1 MKIVVTKM
9 DTPVGTLQLAERDGK
24 LVALKLASFDRPF
37 ERAMKRFPDAEI
49 VEGDGTSEA
58 STKLRRYFDGDIGA
72 LDEIDVDPGGTPFQ
86 AAVWEALR
94 KIPAGKTLA
103 YSEVAAMA
111 GAEHAVR
118 AAGTAV
124 GSNPVGIVIPCH
136 RVIHLNGDISG
147 YGGGDEMKRWLLQHE
162 GVIVPQPALVSS

>member
-1 MKIVVTKM
+1 MKIQVTHI
-9 DTPVGTLQLAERDGK
+9 DTPVGKLVLAEKDGK

-37 ERAMKRFPDAEI
+37 ERAMRRFAGAEI
-49 VEGDGTSEA
+49 IEGDGTSDA
-58 STKLRRYFDGDIGA
+58 ATKMRRYFDGDVHA
-72 LDEIDVDPGGTPFQ
+72 LDEIEVDPGGTPFQ
-86 AAVWEALR
+86 ASVWEALR
-94 KIPAGKTLA
+94 KIPAGQIVA
-103 YSEVAAMA
+103 YSDVAAMA

-124 GSNPVGIVIPCH
+124 GSNPIGIVIPCH

-162 GVIVPQPALVSS
+162 GALVPQPALV

>member
-1 MKIVVTKM
+1 MKIVLTKM
-9 DTPVGTLQLAERDGK
+9 DTPVGKLQLAEKDGK

-37 ERAMKRFPDAEI
+37 ERAMKRFAGAEI
-49 VEGDGTSEA
+49 VEGDGTSDA
-58 STKLRRYFDGDIGA
+58 AKKLRRYFDGDIGA
-72 LDEIDVDPGGTPFQ
+72 LDEIESDPGGTPFQ

-124 GSNPVGIVIPCH
+124 GSNPIGIVIPCH

-147 YGGGDEMKRWLLQHE
+147 YGGGDEMKRWLLAHE
-162 GVIVPQPALVSS
+162 GAIVEQPALV

>member
-1 MKIVVTKM
+1 MKIVVTHM
-9 DTPVGTLQLAERDGK
+9 DTPVGELVLAENDGK
-24 LVALKLASFDRPF
+24 LVALKLAEFDRPF
-37 ERAMKRFPDAEI
+37 ARAMKRFAGAEF
-49 VEGDGTSEA
+49 VEGDGTSDA
-58 STKLRRYFDGDIGA
+58 AQKMRRYFDGDTGA

-124 GSNPVGIVIPCH
+124 GSNPIGIVIPCH

-147 YGGGDEMKRWLLQHE
+147 YGGGDEMKRWLLAHE
-162 GVIVPQPALVSS
+162 GAIVPRPAFA